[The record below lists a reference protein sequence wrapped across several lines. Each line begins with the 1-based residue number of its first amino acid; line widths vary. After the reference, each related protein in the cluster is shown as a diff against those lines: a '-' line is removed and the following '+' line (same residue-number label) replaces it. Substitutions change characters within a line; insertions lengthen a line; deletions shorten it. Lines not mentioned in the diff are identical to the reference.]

1 MANNKVRRT
10 VSCPEI
16 KKTSPPNHLKK
27 DSNSMCDEKPQK
39 SLTSSFTQTDCF
51 WAYEHLFLNVFPSLD
66 FNEIKPSPAPSPA
79 PFYFSNEKNNSPSIY
94 DTLDK

>member
-1 MANNKVRRT
+1 MVRRT

-16 KKTSPPNHLKK
+16 KKTSPPNHFSK
-27 DSNSMCDEKPQK
+27 DSKSMYDDRLQK
-39 SLTSSFTQTDCF
+39 GTVSSCTQTEHF

-79 PFYFSNEKNNSPSIY
+79 PFYFTTEKNNSPSIY
-94 DTLDK
+94 DILDK

>member
-1 MANNKVRRT
+1 MRRT

-16 KKTSPPNHLKK
+16 KKTSPLNLAK
-27 DSNSMCDEKPQK
+27 DSKTKFDDRQK
-39 SLTSSFTQTDCF
+39 KSIVSSFTQTESF
-51 WAYEHLFLNVFPSLD
+51 WAYEHLFLNVFPSLE

-79 PFYFSNEKNNSPSIY
+79 PFYFSTEKNSSPSIY